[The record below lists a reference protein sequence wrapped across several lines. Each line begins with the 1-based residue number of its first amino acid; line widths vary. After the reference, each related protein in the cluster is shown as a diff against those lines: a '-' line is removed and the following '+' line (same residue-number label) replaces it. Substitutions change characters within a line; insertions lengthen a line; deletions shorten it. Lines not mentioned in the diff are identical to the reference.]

1 MLEKLSL
8 NLTTIEQLYKIGT
21 TLILNNIDIVE
32 IDNLQ
37 DLLNGNYGNVT
48 IDLSKLE
55 IDSKTLSDITDLITS
70 GSIINAAVVTL
81 PIAQILIDKFEL
93 GKDTMNTL
101 RNVCFYG

>member
-81 PIAQILIDKFEL
+81 PIVQILIDKFEL

-101 RNVCFYG
+101 RNVYVL